1 MLKIKRDAVVEK
13 RATRRCRKSEC
24 KRCSVDAHS
33 SWSTG
38 DAPTQLAA
46 KGMRA
51 EGVNSGREAG
61 ELTAADDDG
70 DGDENDVAA

>member
-1 MLKIKRDAVVEK
+1 M
-13 RATRRCRKSEC
+13 
-24 KRCSVDAHS
+24 
-33 SWSTG
+33 G

-46 KGMRA
+46 KGLRA

-61 ELTAADDDG
+61 ELTAAYDDG

>member
-1 MLKIKRDAVVEK
+1 M
-13 RATRRCRKSEC
+13 
-24 KRCSVDAHS
+24 
-33 SWSTG
+33 G
-38 DAPTQLAA
+38 NAPTQLAA